1 MIRLIVPEDKPV
13 EKVDAWKPTIA
24 FLERVSE
31 AEKIRVE
38 AVILHSH
45 PEGSLGCYDGE
56 ADFDEYTVTLC
67 SGQDKETILHEL
79 AHLAVSDWH
88 SRKWAAETMRLHS
101 KYLSPRKALHAD
113 RVLAIEYRSARPL
126 FALKYGFAAP
136 KERRGEASGRK

>member
-1 MIRLIVPEDKPV
+1 MIRLIVPEDKPA

-24 FLERVSE
+24 FLERVAE

-45 PEGSLGCYDGE
+45 PEGSLGCFDGE

-79 AHLAVSDWH
+79 AHLSVNDYH
-88 SRKWAAETMRLHS
+88 SRKWAIETMRLHS
-101 KYLSPRKALHAD
+101 KYLSPKKALHAD

-126 FALKYGFAAP
+126 FAAKYGFNSP
-136 KERRGEASGRK
+136 KERRGDACGRR

>member
-1 MIRLIVPEDKPV
+1 MIRLIVPQDKPV

-31 AEKIRVE
+31 AESIRVE

-45 PEGSLGCYDGE
+45 PDGSIGCYDGE
-56 ADFDEYTVTLC
+56 ADFDEYTVSLC

-79 AHLAVSDWH
+79 AHLSVNDYH
-88 SRKWAAETMRLHS
+88 SRKWAIETMRLHS
-101 KYLSPRKALHAD
+101 KYLSAKKALHAD

-126 FALKYGFAAP
+126 FAVKYGFAAP
-136 KERRGEASGRK
+136 KERRGEACGRR